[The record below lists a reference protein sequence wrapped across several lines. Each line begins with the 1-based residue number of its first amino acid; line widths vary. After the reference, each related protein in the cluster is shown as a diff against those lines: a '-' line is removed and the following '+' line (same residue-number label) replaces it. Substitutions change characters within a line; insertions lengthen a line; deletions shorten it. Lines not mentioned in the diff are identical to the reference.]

1 MSTMD
6 IPETLTIEQIVALK
20 KLLKKSA
27 TKEIMRKVT
36 LSKYH
41 KSEKGIKARKEACKR
56 YYKKGKGE
64 REKKKTEN
72 LQNKIN
78 KLEKDLEKLKNQL
91 ITISVE

>member
-1 MSTMD
+1 MSSMD

-20 KLLKKSA
+20 QLLKKSA
-27 TKEIMRKVT
+27 TKETMRKVT

-41 KSEKGIKARKEACKR
+41 KSEKGIKARKEAQLR

-64 REKKKTEN
+64 RERKKKEK

-78 KLEKDLEKLKNQL
+78 QLEKDLEKLKNQL
-91 ITISVE
+91 ITMSE